1 MFTDE
6 EKVDV
11 GYRTFVICVVNELFG
26 RDHVEKLEH
35 ASFFKIVGRG
45 ACKHGHGV
53 DAHFEAGGLSGA
65 DAGTLHSEVLVT
77 EFHAVETF
85 DCNVCDCGIEVFTK
99 GDALLFS

>member
-6 EKVDV
+6 EKVGVD
-11 GYRTFVICVVNELFG
+11 YRTFVVRVVNELLG
-26 RDHVEKLEH
+26 RDHVEELEH
-35 ASFFKIVGRG
+35 ASFFKIVGCG

-65 DAGTLHSEVLVT
+65 DAGTLHFEVLVA
-77 EFHAVETF
+77 EFHAVEAF
-85 DCNVCDCGIEVFTK
+85 YCNVCGCGVEVFAE